1 MDLTHRTPTHATPQP
16 PLTFT
21 SAMTL
26 ALPHVRRQPKF
37 AYGPVSRGGSNGSA
51 GLAVSPAGKDKHHH
65 HRGSSS
71 PARRLILPAL
81 VTVVVGT
88 ALVLIGTRKEGHPP
102 HADGSNRNAK
112 DAINKQGGETA
123 KVHVRNQH
131 NKGSNDDDPKHG
143 APFGIKSIDLGG
155 LVWSETAKVYVRNQ
169 HNNGSNDDD
178 PKHPPSGIKSFDLG
192 GLCTETKTGRC
203 TVLHPAG
210 DLSDYVPDE
219 AVRHTG
225 PVKVEAAIQLS
236 YESGGNGDDS
246 DARPLSAILTRRGA
260 GIGHEINQDR
270 SFVLQ
275 LPHADFAVGIFDG
288 HGENGHYTSHY
299 ANQQLPRMLANELSS
314 KAKDDVAG
322 IQKVLTESF
331 LEVDSNVDEMAGAL
345 QESMVASGST
355 AIVALSRGQHIYVAN
370 TGDSLAFV
378 VRRDRSTGETEIVYR
393 TKQHKPD
400 LPEERERIEG
410 SGGEILMP
418 PAWATGDSPR
428 VLTPLSQED
437 KDLGVMPIGLA
448 MSRSIGDRELKK
460 VGVIADP
467 TIDVIDIN
475 SLAATKGDELFVV
488 AATDGLYD
496 HVDPEILAK
505 RLGGALSSQ
514 KLMLS
519 TMEELIMEASNVWL
533 RLMQGET
540 YRDDISLAVVK
551 I

>member
-1 MDLTHRTPTHATPQP
+1 MA
-16 PLTFT
+16 
-21 SAMTL
+21 L

-37 AYGPVSRGGSNGSA
+37 AYGPVSRGGNNGSA
-51 GLAVSPAGKDKHHH
+51 GLALPPAVRADEKKDMRH

-81 VTVVVGT
+81 VTVAGT
-88 ALVLIGTRKEGHPP
+88 ALVLLLGTRNEGH
-102 HADGSNRNAK
+102 
-112 DAINKQGGETA
+112 IKQGGETA
-123 KVHVRNQH
+123 KVHMRNQR
-131 NKGSNDDDPKHG
+131 NNGSNDDDDPKH
-143 APFGIKSIDLGG
+143 PPIGIKSIDLGG
-155 LVWSETAKVYVRNQ
+155 L
-169 HNNGSNDDD
+169 
-178 PKHPPSGIKSFDLG
+178 
-192 GLCTETKTGRC
+192 CTGTTTGRC
-203 TVLHPAG
+203 TLLHPAG
-210 DLSDYVPDE
+210 DLSDYMPDE
-219 AVRHTG
+219 AVQHTG
-225 PVKVEAAIQLS
+225 MVKVEAAIQFS
-236 YESGGNGDDS
+236 YESSDNGDDS

-275 LPHADFAVGIFDG
+275 LPHEDFAVGIFDG

-299 ANQQLPRMLANELSS
+299 ANQQLPRILANELSA
-314 KAKDDVAG
+314 KAEDDVTG
-322 IQKVLTESF
+322 IQKLLTESF

-378 VRRDRSTGETEIVYR
+378 VRRDRSTGETDIVYR

-400 LPEERERIEG
+400 LPEERERIEAK
-410 SGGEILMP
+410 GGEILMP
-418 PAWATGDSPR
+418 PTWATGDSPR

-437 KDLGVMPIGLA
+437 EDLGVMPIGLA

-467 TIDVIDIN
+467 TIDIIDIS
-475 SLAATKGDELFVV
+475 SLAAKGDELFVV

-514 KLMLS
+514 RLMLS

-551 I
+551 IPNI